1 FAKQEFLFAKTDEKG
16 VSYRKQLEKAQELMG
31 RPIPELMNL
40 VELPEKF
47 LHVWSYFLMLHGQRQ
62 GGGMGFSPISYS
74 DILAFCFLL
83 QTPLKPREVEAILIL
98 DNVVAGIAS
107 DEQKAMEKKSKD
119 GGSKGKG
126 VRSE

>member
-47 LHVWSYFLMLHGQRQ
+47 IHVWSYFLQLNAQRSC
-62 GGGMGFSPISYS
+62 GMGFSPLSYS

-107 DEQKAMEKKSKD
+107 DEQKAMEKKSKGD
-119 GGSKGKG
+119 SSKGKG